1 MIREMFLYPWDV
13 WDEPE
18 GKTADELREMGVSH
32 VSVAALYHQARML
45 FPHRSSGKLKMHQG
59 GSLYVPFDGKRYS
72 ELAPRQGQGMPS
84 GGWRKMISE
93 LKDRGITVSAW
104 SVLLHNSFLAAR
116 YPRYAIENVYGDRI
130 PSNLCPSN
138 AAVRDYL
145 AQIIRDIAASGVNG
159 IDAESL
165 DFAGF
170 LHGDHHEMQAY
181 ADTAQLNRL
190 LGLCFC
196 PACLAD
202 ARARGIDAEELR
214 RQVRRAAEAFLN
226 LKPIPCIDPDL
237 LQAYD
242 RMRCDR
248 ISGLYK
254 DLQEIGKVPLRPVL
268 WAAGDAL
275 PVEAGVRAREI
286 GVQEIIACYPESPRN
301 VSAFAE
307 RIRSETGGDKAI
319 TGGIRL
325 MAPQCTAAEQ
335 VREYETAYCEA
346 GIEKVIYYQY
356 GMAPQPFLD
365 ELKRA

>member
-13 WDEPE
+13 WDEAE
-18 GKTADELREMGVSH
+18 GKTADELLEMNISH

-59 GSLYVPFDGKRYS
+59 GSLYVPFDGSRYS
-72 ELAPRQGQGMPS
+72 ELAPRPGQGIPS
-84 GGWRKMISE
+84 DGWRKMVSS

-116 YPRYAIENVYGDRI
+116 YPRYAIENVYGDRL

-145 AQIIRDIAASGVNG
+145 ERVIKDIAASGVDS

-165 DFAGF
+165 DYAGF

-181 ADTAQLNRL
+181 ADTALLNRL

-196 PACLAD
+196 PACRAA
-202 ARARGIDAEELR
+202 ARTKGIDAEELR
-214 RQVRRAAEAFLN
+214 RQIRSAADAFLN
-226 LKPIPCIDPDL
+226 LKPIPSIDQAL

-242 RMRCDR
+242 QMRCDV
-248 ISGLYK
+248 ITGLYK
-254 DLQEIGKVPLRPVL
+254 DLQETGNIPLRPVL
-268 WAAGDAL
+268 WAAGGAV
-275 PVEAGVRAREI
+275 PAESGVQVRGIGVR
-286 GVQEIIACYPESPRN
+286 EIIACYPDSPRN
-301 VSAFAE
+301 VSAFTE
-307 RIRSETGGDKAI
+307 RIRSEAGVDKAI
-319 TGGIRL
+319 AGGIRL

-335 VREYETAYCEA
+335 VREYEAAYCEA